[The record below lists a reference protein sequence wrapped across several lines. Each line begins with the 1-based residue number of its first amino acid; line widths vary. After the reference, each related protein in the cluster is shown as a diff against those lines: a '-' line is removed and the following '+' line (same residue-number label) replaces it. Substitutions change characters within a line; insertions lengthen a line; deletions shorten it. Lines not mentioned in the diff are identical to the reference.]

1 MDINESAVKKVVDML
16 EYERRCRELRNEFV
30 QKGVRFYEKQG
41 WGFIKN
47 GVKHFEE
54 YYVYDT

>member
-1 MDINESAVKKVVDML
+1 MEISESAVKKVVDMI
-16 EYERRCRELRNEFV
+16 EYERRCRELRAEFL

-54 YYVYDT
+54 YYSYDT

>member
-1 MDINESAVKKVVDML
+1 MDINETAVKKVVDML

-54 YYVYDT
+54 YYSYDT

>member
-1 MDINESAVKKVVDML
+1 MDISESAVKKVVDMI
-16 EYERRCRELRNEFV
+16 EYERRCRELRAEFL

-54 YYVYDT
+54 YYSYDT

>member
-1 MDINESAVKKVVDML
+1 MEISEAAVKKVVDMI
-16 EYERRCRELRNEFV
+16 EYERRCRELRAEFV

>member
-1 MDINESAVKKVVDML
+1 MDISESAVKKVVDMI
-16 EYERRCRELRNEFV
+16 EYERRCRELRAEFV
-30 QKGVRFYEKQG
+30 QKGVRFYEKKG

-54 YYVYDT
+54 YYSYDT

>member
-1 MDINESAVKKVVDML
+1 MDISESAVKKVVDMI
-16 EYERRCRELRNEFV
+16 EYERRCRELRAEFL
-30 QKGVRFYEKQG
+30 QKGVRFYEKKG

-47 GVKHFEE
+47 GIKHFEE

>member
-1 MDINESAVKKVVDML
+1 ML
-16 EYERRCRELRNEFV
+16 EYERRCRELRVEFV
-30 QKGVRFYEKQG
+30 QKGVRFYEKEG

>member
-1 MDINESAVKKVVDML
+1 MEISEAAVKKVVDMI
-16 EYERRCRELRNEFV
+16 EYERRCRELRAEFV
-30 QKGVRFYEKQG
+30 QKGVRFYEKKG

-54 YYVYDT
+54 YYSYDT

>member
-1 MDINESAVKKVVDML
+1 MDISEAAVKKVVDMI
-16 EYERRCRELRNEFV
+16 EYERRCRELRAEFL
-30 QKGVRFYEKQG
+30 QKGVRFYEKKG

-54 YYVYDT
+54 YYSYDT

>member
-1 MDINESAVKKVVDML
+1 MDISESAVKKVVDMI
-16 EYERRCRELRNEFV
+16 EYERRCRELRAEFV
-30 QKGVRFYEKQG
+30 QKGVRFYEKKG

>member
-1 MDINESAVKKVVDML
+1 MDISESSVKKVVDMI
-16 EYERRCRELRNEFV
+16 EYERRCRELRAEFL
-30 QKGVRFYEKQG
+30 QKGVRFYEKKG